1 MHVDVET
8 IIQPIT
14 SQNIEPQILENIHET
29 QIPEQIP
36 EQQIEM
42 SQENPLSDL
51 DASTIFN
58 IEHNIPLSPI
68 SIETIPLDSP
78 PTESDALIIH
88 PLYKHLTMDEIVI
101 PSDQILPILEILT
114 RNSIDIENSSELI
127 PASALRKITI
137 KPLKHQKS
145 SPKPKLPY
153 KKPYNS
159 STKTLN
165 QLLTS
170 AIHIS
175 LTNFKST
182 EEDTLIFPS
191 DINAEGETLKARMC
205 DVIDSLGMYLKEKTK
220 GKGMVV
226 LNNMMD
232 IDARVI
238 PPRLTNSAGL
248 DFEEQIIVRLVEK
261 KIEEAL
267 KILKRSVY

>member
-1 MHVDVET
+1 MILPEKQPETVNLSSTSEDTLSDSSIQRQLDGRPKRIPAMSSESQEVVSEDNSVLNQLSYHISGDAFTSSRLNSPVEPNNHATPMHVDVET

-101 PSDQILPILEILT
+101 PSDQILPILKTLT
-114 RNSIDIENSSELI
+114 RNSIDIESSSELI
-127 PASALRKITI
+127 HASALRKITI

-153 KKPYNS
+153 KKPYQFFNQNS
-159 STKTLN
+159 EPASN
-165 QLLTS
+165 
-170 AIHIS
+170 
-175 LTNFKST
+175 
-182 EEDTLIFPS
+182 
-191 DINAEGETLKARMC
+191 
-205 DVIDSLGMYLKEKTK
+205 
-220 GKGMVV
+220 
-226 LNNMMD
+226 
-232 IDARVI
+232 
-238 PPRLTNSAGL
+238 
-248 DFEEQIIVRLVEK
+248 
-261 KIEEAL
+261 
-267 KILKRSVY
+267 

>member
-1 MHVDVET
+1 MILPEKQPETVNLSSTFEDTLFDSSIQRQLDGRPKRIPAMSSESQEVVFEDNLVLNQLSYHISGDAFTSSRLNSPVEPNNHVTPMHVDVET

-14 SQNIEPQILENIHET
+14 SKNIQPQILENIHET
-29 QIPEQIP
+29 QIP

-101 PSDQILPILEILT
+101 PSDQILPILKTLT
-114 RNSIDIENSSELI
+114 RNSIDIESSSELI
-127 PASALRKITI
+127 HASALRKITI

-153 KKPYNS
+153 KKPYQFF
-159 STKTLN
+159 N
-165 QLLTS
+165 QNFEPILELLTS
-170 AIHIS
+170 VIHI
-175 LTNFKST
+175 
-182 EEDTLIFPS
+182 
-191 DINAEGETLKARMC
+191 GRRC
-205 DVIDSLGMYLKEKTK
+205 IDLPL
-220 GKGMVV
+220 
-226 LNNMMD
+226 
-232 IDARVI
+232 
-238 PPRLTNSAGL
+238 
-248 DFEEQIIVRLVEK
+248 
-261 KIEEAL
+261 
-267 KILKRSVY
+267 